1 MEDPGEDGKALPTVG
16 WKGFESLQNYKEQS
30 LCPLHLCEKDNFI
43 CEATETLEWVLQVA
57 AQLTVS
63 DLRREVRGIEFF
75 FFLVALQGLWDLSS
89 PIRD

>member
-30 LCPLHLCEKDNFI
+30 LRPLHLCEKDNFI

-63 DLRREVRGIEFF
+63 DPRREVRGLEKFF
-75 FFLVALQGLWDLSS
+75 FFCATTRLVGS
-89 PIRD
+89 